1 MTTIQTRGAQRAEV
15 AVLSAVRRSLGGTP
29 AVPAAQALS
38 YFGEHARGWLVLG
51 AVGWAAGRNRRDWA
65 TGATGVLLAHAT
77 AVGLKRAVRRVRPDL
92 EHVPPLRPVHSL
104 LSFPSAHATSTAA
117 AAVGYA
123 PVLGRPVM
131 AGALAGMAFSRLL
144 LGVHWPSDVLGGA
157 LLGSAVAVGVR
168 RVATVGGS
176 A

>member
-1 MTTIQTRGAQRAEV
+1 MTSTSTSTLQHAEV
-15 AVLSAVRRSLGGTP
+15 AVLASVRRGLGRTP
-29 AVPAAQALS
+29 AVPVAQALS
-38 YFGEHARGWLVLG
+38 AFGEHARGWLVLG
-51 AVGWAAGRNRRDWA
+51 AVGWATGRHRREWV
-65 TGATGVLLAHAT
+65 TGAVGVALAHAT

-92 EHVPPLRPVHSL
+92 AHVPPLGPVHSR

-131 AGALAGMAFSRLL
+131 AGALAAMAVSRLL